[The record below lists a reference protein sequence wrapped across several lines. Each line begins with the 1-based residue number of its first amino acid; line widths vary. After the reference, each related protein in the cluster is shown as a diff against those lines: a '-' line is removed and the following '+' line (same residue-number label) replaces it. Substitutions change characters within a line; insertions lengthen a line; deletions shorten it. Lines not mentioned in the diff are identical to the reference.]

1 MAEFYRR
8 GDLPGALMEKWPRDE
23 RGEPVRP
30 AFLAFRSSTNLAD
43 TLLVNMLGA
52 YGIPAMILHPG
63 DGDFGKVI
71 LGISGTGSRIY
82 VPETM
87 LDDAKALMEAE
98 TDDELQSGI

>member
-30 AFLAFRSSTNLAD
+30 AFLAFRSSTDLA
-43 TLLVNMLGA
+43 
-52 YGIPAMILHPG
+52 
-63 DGDFGKVI
+63 DFGKVI

-87 LDDAKALMEAE
+87 LEDAKALMEAE

>member
-30 AFLAFRSSTNLAD
+30 AFLAFRSSTDLD
-43 TLLVNMLGA
+43 A